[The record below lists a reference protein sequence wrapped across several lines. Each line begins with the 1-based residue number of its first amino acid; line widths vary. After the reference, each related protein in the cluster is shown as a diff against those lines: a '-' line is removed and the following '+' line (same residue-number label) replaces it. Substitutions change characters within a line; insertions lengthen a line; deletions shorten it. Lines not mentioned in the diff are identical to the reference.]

1 MKKDRPKII
10 ADYLPKLSIFYLKQE
25 GFLAQSGSG
34 AISWRGNTGEV
45 SFEAT
50 LNILV
55 ASWGSLRI
63 HSRGNQGFVDQQFTL
78 EPTRLFFG
86 GQRYWFRCSR
96 NKEDGTVCGRR
107 VGVLYK
113 LGDYWGCRHCYKLT
127 YFSRRWSNDGFRVVA
142 RHRKLYDRIQGV
154 KASVKRPY
162 YRGLLTRKARELQ
175 RVHETY
181 KKVSLQAEDFVNAYA
196 EERGV
201 TF

>member
-10 ADYLPKLSIFYLKQE
+10 ADYLPKLSIFYLKQG
-25 GFLAQSGSG
+25 GFLARSGSG

-45 SFEAT
+45 IFEAT
-50 LNILV
+50 MNILV

-63 HSRGNQGFVDQQFTL
+63 RSLGNQGFVNQQFTL

-113 LGDYWGCRHCYKLT
+113 LGDYWGCRYCYKLT
-127 YFSRRWSNDGFRVVA
+127 YFSRHCSNDGFRVVA
-142 RHRKLYDRIQGV
+142 RQRNIHERYKVLELKI
-154 KASVKRPY
+154 KRWE
-162 YRGLLTRKARELQ
+162 YRGRPTVKVQQLQKLKELDIKLFSQ
-175 RVHETY
+175 GMTFVDAYEKRVLSY
-181 KKVSLQAEDFVNAYA
+181 
-196 EERGV
+196 
-201 TF
+201 

>member
-10 ADYLPKLSIFYLKQE
+10 ADYLPKLSIFYLKQG
-25 GFLAQSGSG
+25 GFLAQSGSWT
-34 AISWRGNTGEV
+34 IPCRGNTGEV
-45 SFEAT
+45 IFEAT
-50 LNILV
+50 LDILV

-63 HSRGNQGFVDQQFTL
+63 RSWGNQGFTDQQFTL

-127 YFSRRWSNDGFRVVA
+127 YFSRHWSNDGFRVIA
-142 RHRKLYDRIQGV
+142 RQRNIHEKYKALKSKIKRLKYRERPTLKVRQLQKLKELDIKLFSQGMAFV
-154 KASVKRPY
+154 DTYEKRVLSY
-162 YRGLLTRKARELQ
+162 
-175 RVHETY
+175 
-181 KKVSLQAEDFVNAYA
+181 
-196 EERGV
+196 
-201 TF
+201 